1 MRKTFLN
8 PNLIAFV
15 CLFHAQVFTQNYTFK
30 KASSDGIG
38 KVYKGREISKVMG
51 HYGAAWLDRSSR
63 EAEESPNLA
72 VELLNL
78 NKEMLVV
85 DFGAGSGYFTSK
97 LARQCSVVYAVDVQ
111 QEMLEINAAQMRKK
125 NITNVKYV
133 LGKTKYTNL
142 PKNTFDLFLLV
153 DVYHELEYPYE
164 IMKDIKSTLKD
175 DGVIVLLE
183 YRKEDPSVPIKPLH
197 KMSVKQVVKEMKNI
211 GLTLI
216 DNIQKLPRQH
226 MLIFGKS

>member
-51 HYGAAWLDRSSR
+51 HYGAEWLDRSSR

-175 DGVIVLLE
+175 DGVVVLLE

>member
-1 MRKTFLN
+1 MRKTFIN

-15 CLFHAQVFTQNYTFK
+15 YLLHAQVFTQNYTYK

-63 EAEESPNLA
+63 ETEEGPNLA
-72 VELLNL
+72 VELLDL

-97 LARQCSVVYAVDVQ
+97 LARQCSVVYAVDIQ
-111 QEMLEINAAQMRKK
+111 QEMLEINASQMRKK

-133 LGKTKYTNL
+133 LGKTKSTNL
-142 PKNTFDLFLLV
+142 PKRTFDLFLLV

-164 IMKDIKSTLKD
+164 IMKDIKSSLKD
-175 DGVIVLLE
+175 DGVVVLLE

-197 KMSVKQVVKEMKNI
+197 KMSVKQAVKEMKNI

>member
-175 DGVIVLLE
+175 DGVVVLLE

>member
-1 MRKTFLN
+1 MRKAFIN

-15 CLFHAQVFTQNYTFK
+15 CLLHAQVFTQNYTFK

-63 EAEESPNLA
+63 EAEEGPNLA
-72 VELLNL
+72 VELLDL

-111 QEMLEINAAQMRKK
+111 QEMLEINASQMRKK

-133 LGKTKYTNL
+133 LGKTKSTNL
-142 PKNTFDLFLLV
+142 PKSTFDLFLLV

-164 IMKDIKSTLKD
+164 IMKDIKSSLKD
-175 DGVIVLLE
+175 DGVVVLLE
-183 YRKEDPSVPIKPLH
+183 
-197 KMSVKQVVKEMKNI
+197 
-211 GLTLI
+211 
-216 DNIQKLPRQH
+216 
-226 MLIFGKS
+226 

>member
-1 MRKTFLN
+1 MRKAFINL
-8 PNLIAFV
+8 NLIAFV
-15 CLFHAQVFTQNYTFK
+15 CLLHAQAFTQNYTFK

-38 KVYKGREISKVMG
+38 KVYKNREISKVMG

-63 EAEESPNLA
+63 EAEEGPNLA
-72 VELLNL
+72 VELLDL

-111 QEMLEINAAQMRKK
+111 QEMLEINASQMRKK

-133 LGKTKYTNL
+133 LGKTKSTNL
-142 PKNTFDLFLLV
+142 PKSTFDLFLLV

-164 IMKDIKSTLKD
+164 IMKDIKSSLKD
-175 DGVIVLLE
+175 DGVVVLLE

-197 KMSVKQVVKEMKNI
+197 KMSVKQVVKEMKYI

>member
-1 MRKTFLN
+1 MRKAFINL
-8 PNLIAFV
+8 NLIAFV
-15 CLFHAQVFTQNYTFK
+15 CLLHAQVSTQNYTFK

-97 LARQCSVVYAVDVQ
+97 LARQCSIVYAVDVQ

-133 LGKTKYTNL
+133 LGKTKSTNL
-142 PKNTFDLFLLV
+142 TKSTFDLFLLV

-175 DGVIVLLE
+175 DGVVVLLE

>member
-1 MRKTFLN
+1 MRKAFIN

-15 CLFHAQVFTQNYTFK
+15 CLLHAQVFTQNYTFK

-63 EAEESPNLA
+63 EAEEGPNLA
-72 VELLNL
+72 VELLDL

-142 PKNTFDLFLLV
+142 PKNTFDVFLLV

-164 IMKDIKSTLKD
+164 IMKDIKSSLKD
-175 DGVIVLLE
+175 DGVVVLLE

>member
-1 MRKTFLN
+1 MRKTFMN

-15 CLFHAQVFTQNYTFK
+15 CLLHAQVFTQNYTYK

-63 EAEESPNLA
+63 ETEEGPNLA
-72 VELLNL
+72 VELLDL

-97 LARQCSVVYAVDVQ
+97 LARQCSVVYAVDIQ
-111 QEMLEINAAQMRKK
+111 QEMLEINASQMRKK

-133 LGKTKYTNL
+133 LGKTKSTNL
-142 PKNTFDLFLLV
+142 PKRTFDLFLLV

-164 IMKDIKSTLKD
+164 IMKDIKSSLKD
-175 DGVIVLLE
+175 DGVVVLLE

-197 KMSVKQVVKEMKNI
+197 KMSVKQVVKEMKYI

-226 MLIFGKS
+226 MLVFGKS

>member
-63 EAEESPNLA
+63 EVEESPNLA
-72 VELLNL
+72 VELLDL

-164 IMKDIKSTLKD
+164 IMKDIKSSLKD
-175 DGVIVLLE
+175 DGVVVLLE

>member
-1 MRKTFLN
+1 MSDYKDTLNLPKTEF
-8 PNLIAFV
+8 PMKGNLPVKEPLI
-15 CLFHAQVFTQNYTFK
+15 QK
-30 KASSDGIG
+30 KWEEENL
-38 KVYKGREISKVMG
+38 YK
-51 HYGAAWLDRSSR
+51 
-63 EAEESPNLA
+63 
-72 VELLNL
+72 ELLDL

-111 QEMLEINAAQMRKK
+111 QEMLEINASQMRKK

-133 LGKTKYTNL
+133 LGKTKSTNL
-142 PKNTFDLFLLV
+142 PKSTFDLFLLV

-164 IMKDIKSTLKD
+164 IMKDIKSSLKD
-175 DGVIVLLE
+175 DGVVVLLE

-197 KMSVKQVVKEMKNI
+197 KMSVKQVVKEMKYV

-216 DNIQKLPRQH
+216 DNIQELPRQH

>member
-1 MRKTFLN
+1 MRKAFIN

-15 CLFHAQVFTQNYTFK
+15 CLLHAQVFTQNYTFK

-63 EAEESPNLA
+63 EAEEGPNLA
-72 VELLNL
+72 VELLDL

-111 QEMLEINAAQMRKK
+111 QEMLEINASQMRKK

-133 LGKTKYTNL
+133 LGKTKSTNL

-164 IMKDIKSTLKD
+164 IMKDIKSSLKD
-175 DGVIVLLE
+175 DGVVVLLE

-197 KMSVKQVVKEMKNI
+197 KMSVKQVVKEMKYI

>member
-63 EAEESPNLA
+63 EAEEGPNLA

-164 IMKDIKSTLKD
+164 IMKDIKSSLKD
-175 DGVIVLLE
+175 DGVVVLLE

-197 KMSVKQVVKEMKNI
+197 KMSVKQVVKEMKYI

>member
-1 MRKTFLN
+1 MRKAFIN

-15 CLFHAQVFTQNYTFK
+15 CLLHAQVFTQNYTFK
-30 KASSDGIG
+30 KASLDGIG

-51 HYGAAWLDRSSR
+51 HYGAVWLDRSSR
-63 EAEESPNLA
+63 EAEEGPNLA
-72 VELLNL
+72 VELLDL

-111 QEMLEINAAQMRKK
+111 QEMLEINASQMRKK

-133 LGKTKYTNL
+133 LGKTKSTNL
-142 PKNTFDLFLLV
+142 TKSTFDLFLLV

-164 IMKDIKSTLKD
+164 IMKDIKSSLKD
-175 DGVIVLLE
+175 DGVVVLLE

-197 KMSVKQVVKEMKNI
+197 KMSVKQVVKEMKYV

-216 DNIQKLPRQH
+216 DNIQELPRQH

>member
-164 IMKDIKSTLKD
+164 IMKDIKSSLKD
-175 DGVIVLLE
+175 DGVVVLLE

-197 KMSVKQVVKEMKNI
+197 KMSVKQVVKEMKSI

>member
-1 MRKTFLN
+1 
-8 PNLIAFV
+8 
-15 CLFHAQVFTQNYTFK
+15 
-30 KASSDGIG
+30 
-38 KVYKGREISKVMG
+38 MG

-63 EAEESPNLA
+63 EAEEGPNLA
-72 VELLNL
+72 VELLDL

-111 QEMLEINAAQMRKK
+111 QEMLEINASQMRKK
-125 NITNVKYV
+125 NITNVKYI
-133 LGKTKYTNL
+133 LGKTKSTNL
-142 PKNTFDLFLLV
+142 PKSTFDLFLLV

-164 IMKDIKSTLKD
+164 IMKDIKSSLKD
-175 DGVIVLLE
+175 DGVVVLLE

-197 KMSVKQVVKEMKNI
+197 KMSVKQVVKEMKSI

>member
-1 MRKTFLN
+1 MRKTFMN
-8 PNLIAFV
+8 PNLIAFL
-15 CLFHAQVFTQNYTFK
+15 CLLHAQVFAQNYTFK
-30 KASSDGIG
+30 KSSSDGIG

-63 EAEESPNLA
+63 ETEEGPNLA
-72 VELLNL
+72 VELLDL

-111 QEMLEINAAQMRKK
+111 QEMLEINASQMRKK

-133 LGKTKYTNL
+133 LGKTKSTNL
-142 PKNTFDLFLLV
+142 PKRTFDLFLLV

-164 IMKDIKSTLKD
+164 IMKDIKSSLKD
-175 DGVIVLLE
+175 DGVVVLLE

-226 MLIFGKS
+226 MLVFGKS

>member
-133 LGKTKYTNL
+133 LGKTKCTNL

-175 DGVIVLLE
+175 DGVVVLLE

>member
-1 MRKTFLN
+1 MRKAFIN

-15 CLFHAQVFTQNYTFK
+15 CLLHAQVFTQNYTFK

-38 KVYKGREISKVMG
+38 KIYKGREISKVMG

-63 EAEESPNLA
+63 EAEEGPNLA

-111 QEMLEINAAQMRKK
+111 QEMLEINASQMRKK

-133 LGKTKYTNL
+133 LGKTKSTNL
-142 PKNTFDLFLLV
+142 PKSTFDLFLLV

-164 IMKDIKSTLKD
+164 IMKDIKSSLKD
-175 DGVIVLLE
+175 DGVVVLLE

-197 KMSVKQVVKEMKNI
+197 KMSVKQVVKEMKYI

>member
-1 MRKTFLN
+1 MRKAFIN

-15 CLFHAQVFTQNYTFK
+15 CLLHAQVFTQNYTFK

-72 VELLNL
+72 VELLDL

-133 LGKTKYTNL
+133 LGKTKSTNL

-164 IMKDIKSTLKD
+164 IMKDIKSSLKD
-175 DGVIVLLE
+175 DGVVVLLE

-197 KMSVKQVVKEMKNI
+197 KMSVKQVVKEMKYI

>member
-1 MRKTFLN
+1 MRKAFINL
-8 PNLIAFV
+8 NLIAFV
-15 CLFHAQVFTQNYTFK
+15 CLLHAQVSTQNYTFK

-63 EAEESPNLA
+63 EAEEGPNLA
-72 VELLNL
+72 VELLDL

-111 QEMLEINAAQMRKK
+111 QEMLEINASQMRKK

-133 LGKTKYTNL
+133 LGKTKSTNL
-142 PKNTFDLFLLV
+142 TKSTFDLFLLV

-164 IMKDIKSTLKD
+164 IMKDIKSSLKD
-175 DGVIVLLE
+175 DGVVVLLE

-197 KMSVKQVVKEMKNI
+197 KMSVKQVVKEMKYI

>member
-1 MRKTFLN
+1 MRKTFIN

-63 EAEESPNLA
+63 EAEEGPNLA
-72 VELLNL
+72 VELLDL

-164 IMKDIKSTLKD
+164 IMKDIKSSLKD
-175 DGVIVLLE
+175 DGVVVLLE

-197 KMSVKQVVKEMKNI
+197 KMSVKQVVKEMKYI

>member
-8 PNLIAFV
+8 PNLIVFV
-15 CLFHAQVFTQNYTFK
+15 CLFHAQVFAQNYTFK

-133 LGKTKYTNL
+133 LGKTKCTNL

-175 DGVIVLLE
+175 DGVVVLLE

>member
-1 MRKTFLN
+1 MRKAFIN

-15 CLFHAQVFTQNYTFK
+15 CLLHAQVFTQNYTFK
-30 KASSDGIG
+30 KASLDGIG

-63 EAEESPNLA
+63 EAEEGPNLA

-111 QEMLEINAAQMRKK
+111 QEMLEINASQMRKK

-164 IMKDIKSTLKD
+164 IMKDIKSSLKD
-175 DGVIVLLE
+175 DGVVVLLE

-197 KMSVKQVVKEMKNI
+197 KMSVKQVVKEMKYI

>member
-1 MRKTFLN
+1 MRKNFMN

-15 CLFHAQVFTQNYTFK
+15 CLFHAQIFTQNYTFK

-72 VELLNL
+72 VELLDL

-164 IMKDIKSTLKD
+164 IMKDIKSSLKD
-175 DGVIVLLE
+175 DGVVVLLE

>member
-63 EAEESPNLA
+63 EAEEGPNLA
-72 VELLNL
+72 VELLDL

-164 IMKDIKSTLKD
+164 IMKDIKSSLKD
-175 DGVIVLLE
+175 DGVVVLLE

>member
-1 MRKTFLN
+1 MRKAFINL
-8 PNLIAFV
+8 NLIAFV
-15 CLFHAQVFTQNYTFK
+15 CLLHAQVSTQNYTFK

-97 LARQCSVVYAVDVQ
+97 LAKQCSVVYAVDIQ
-111 QEMLEINAAQMRKK
+111 QEMLEINASQMRKK

-133 LGKTKYTNL
+133 LGKTKSTNL
-142 PKNTFDLFLLV
+142 TKSTFDLFLLV

-164 IMKDIKSTLKD
+164 IMKDIKSSLKD
-175 DGVIVLLE
+175 DGVVVLLE

>member
-72 VELLNL
+72 VELLDL

-111 QEMLEINAAQMRKK
+111 QEMLEINASQMRKK

-133 LGKTKYTNL
+133 LGKTKSTNL
-142 PKNTFDLFLLV
+142 TKSTFDLFLLV

-164 IMKDIKSTLKD
+164 IMKDIKSSLKD
-175 DGVIVLLE
+175 DGVVVLLE

-197 KMSVKQVVKEMKNI
+197 KMSVKQVVKEMKYI